1 MMKVT
6 ELEVWK
12 AAMDL
17 AKNVYELSKKFP
29 EVENFGLSYQLRTT
43 VTNVPSN
50 IAAAASRKYG
60 KESLR
65 HLFKAKSY
73 IYDVETQLYLAEKL
87 AYISEDELNEVLET
101 LDTSRRLLFGFIKYY
116 KRSSGGSRGG
126 GKGNDESPDEGED

>member
-1 MMKVT
+1 MKIT

-17 AKNVYELSKKFP
+17 AKDVYELSNNFP
-29 EVENFGLSYQLRTT
+29 EVENYGLAYQLRRT
-43 VTNVPSN
+43 VTNIPSN

-65 HLFKAKSY
+65 HLFKAKSF
-73 IYDVETQLYLAEKL
+73 IYDAETQIYLAEKL
-87 AYISEDELNEVLET
+87 GYISEEELNKILET

-116 KRSSGGSRGG
+116 KRAS
-126 GKGNDESPDEGED
+126 

>member
-1 MMKVT
+1 MMKIT

-17 AKNVYELSKKFP
+17 SKSVYDLSRNFP
-29 EVENFGLSYQLRTT
+29 EIENLGLGYQLRTT
-43 VTNVPSN
+43 VTHIPAN

-73 IYDVETQLYLAEKL
+73 IYDVETQLYLSERL
-87 AYISEDELNEVLET
+87 AYISEEELNQILEQ
-101 LDTSRRLLFGFIKYY
+101 LDTARRLLFGFIKYY
-116 KRSSGGSRGG
+116 KRAS
-126 GKGNDESPDEGED
+126 